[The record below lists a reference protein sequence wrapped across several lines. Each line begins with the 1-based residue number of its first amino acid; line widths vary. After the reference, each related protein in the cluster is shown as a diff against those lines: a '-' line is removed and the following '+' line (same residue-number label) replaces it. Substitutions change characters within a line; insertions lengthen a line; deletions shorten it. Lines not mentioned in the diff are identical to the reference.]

1 MCCVQALAETCM
13 SHNPIQ
19 RPGVMEVIPKIR
31 AMLDALPAEEM
42 AYSGAS
48 RLSSTALGEST

>member
-1 MCCVQALAETCM
+1 M

-19 RPGVMEVIPKIR
+19 RPVFMEVIPKIR